1 MSKVVGVRFRE
12 EGKIYYF
19 DTSHFVLRI
28 GDRVIVKTEQG
39 AGLCEVVVP
48 PRSFNPELHRNL
60 KNIYRLAAEED
71 LSQHE
76 KNKELE
82 EEAYH
87 FCLERIKAREMQM
100 KLVITE
106 ALFDGSKIIFFY
118 TADGR
123 VDFRELVKDLVA
135 RFRIRIEMRQIQV
148 RNEAKKIG
156 GIGCCGRV
164 LCCASFLNSFEPIS
178 VKMAKEQNLSLNPA
192 KISGLCGRL
201 MCCLSFEYQNYVDQ
215 KKDMPKL
222 GKRVMTKEGPGK
234 VLRQNIMIRTY
245 TVVLAG
251 GKEIEIAADEKIQD
265 GADLN
270 GSSREEDTPGNSK

>member
-1 MSKVVGVRFRE
+1 MSKVVGVRFRK
-12 EGKIYYF
+12 EGKIYHF
-19 DTSHFVLRI
+19 DTNHFVLRN
-28 GDRVIVKTEQG
+28 GDRVIVKTEKG
-39 AGLCEVVVP
+39 DGLCEVVVP
-48 PRSFNPELHRNL
+48 PRSINPELHRNL
-60 KNIYRLAAEED
+60 KNIYRLATEED

-82 EEAYH
+82 EAAYH

-135 RFRIRIEMRQIQV
+135 KFRIRIEMRQIQV

-178 VKMAKEQNLSLNPA
+178 VKMAKEQSLSLNPA

-234 VLRQNIMIRTY
+234 VLRQNVMAGTY
-245 TVVLAG
+245 TVTLAD
-251 GKEIEIAADEKIQD
+251 GKEIEIAADKKIQD
-265 GADLN
+265 GVDLN
-270 GSSREEDTPGNSK
+270 GSSREEDEPGNSK

>member
-1 MSKVVGVRFRE
+1 MSKVVGVRFRK
-12 EGKIYYF
+12 EGKIYHF
-19 DTSHFVLRI
+19 DTNHFVLRN
-28 GDRVIVKTEQG
+28 GDRVIVKTEKG
-39 AGLCEVVVP
+39 DGLCEVVVP
-48 PRSFNPELHRNL
+48 PRSINPELHRNL
-60 KNIYRLAAEED
+60 KNIYRLATEED

-82 EEAYH
+82 EAAYH

-135 RFRIRIEMRQIQV
+135 KFRIRIEMRQIQV

-178 VKMAKEQNLSLNPA
+178 VKMAKEQSLSLNPA

-234 VLRQNIMIRTY
+234 VLRQNVMAGTY
-245 TVVLAG
+245 TVTLAD
-251 GKEIEIAADEKIQD
+251 GKEIEIAADKKIQD
-265 GADLN
+265 GVDLN
-270 GSSREEDTPGNSK
+270 GSSREEDKPGNSK

>member
-1 MSKVVGVRFRE
+1 MSKVVGVRFRK
-12 EGKIYYF
+12 EGKIYHF
-19 DTSHFVLRI
+19 DTNHFVLRN
-28 GDRVIVKTEQG
+28 GDRVIVKTEKG
-39 AGLCEVVVP
+39 DGLCEVVVP
-48 PRSFNPELHRNL
+48 PRSINPELHRNL
-60 KNIYRLAAEED
+60 KNIYRLATEED

-82 EEAYH
+82 EASYH

-100 KLVITE
+100 KLVTTE

-135 RFRIRIEMRQIQV
+135 KFRIRIEMRQIQV

-178 VKMAKEQNLSLNPA
+178 VKMAKEQSLSLNPA

-234 VLRQNIMIRTY
+234 VLRQNVMAGTY
-245 TVVLAG
+245 TVTLAD
-251 GKEIEIAADEKIQD
+251 GKEIEIAADKKIQD
-265 GADLN
+265 GVDLN
-270 GSSREEDTPGNSK
+270 GSSREEDEPGNSK